1 MPDSLTALEQLTQG
15 TFIFAFFSM
24 VAGSAF
30 FFSQKNE
37 LSGGYRSSTAISG
50 VITLVAALTYFYM
63 KDIYREAALSD
74 TERFPTVY
82 RYIDWFITVPLMLVK
97 FPVLLGLGARGASFM
112 IRLVIVSLVMLVTAF
127 IGEITI
133 GNNAMHYGFYGVS
146 VLAWIYIIYSLG
158 SALSDLPDHVT
169 EAKRVAIR
177 RMFFFILIGW
187 IIYPI
192 GYLMPTFGV
201 APDYREL
208 LYNIGDVI
216 NKVGLGLVI
225 VVGAVAERRV
235 RDA

>member
-1 MPDSLTALEQLTQG
+1 M
-15 TFIFAFFSM
+15 
-24 VAGSAF
+24 
-30 FFSQKNE
+30 
-37 LSGGYRSSTAISG
+37 
-50 VITLVAALTYFYM
+50 
-63 KDIYREAALSD
+63 EAALSD

-97 FPVLLGLGARGASFM
+97 FPVLLGLGARGTAFM
-112 IRLVIVSLVMLVTAF
+112 IRLVAVSLVMLVTAF

-133 GNNAMHYGFYGVS
+133 GNGAMHYGFYGVS
-146 VLAWIYIIYSLG
+146 VVAWLFIVYSLG

-169 EAKRVAIR
+169 EEKRVAIR

-187 IIYPI
+187 IIYPV

-208 LYNIGDVI
+208 LYNVGDVI

-225 VVGAVAERRV
+225 VAGAVAERRAQ
-235 RDA
+235 DA